1 MFEGFGEYCMY
12 RIVGGRFIFG
22 LSNVKNKIVLLIIL
36 DICINIYWDI
46 LCSIVYSYDFNL
58 YEF

>member
-12 RIVGGRFIFG
+12 RIFGGRFIFG

-36 DICINIYWDI
+36 DICINIYRDI
-46 LCSIVYSYDFNL
+46 VCSIVYSYDFNL